1 MSHPLHAAF
10 AGWHDDKH
18 QIDLRRAE
26 DGLTILAY
34 TLAAA

>member
-1 MSHPLHAAF
+1 MSHPLHATF
-10 AGWHDDKH
+10 AGWRDDKH